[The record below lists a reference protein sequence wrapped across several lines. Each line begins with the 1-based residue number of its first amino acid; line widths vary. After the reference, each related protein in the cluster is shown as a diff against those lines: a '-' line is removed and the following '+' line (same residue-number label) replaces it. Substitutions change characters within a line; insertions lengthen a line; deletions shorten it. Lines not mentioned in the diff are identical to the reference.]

1 MNRVTIENKI
11 SHNASSAPAVE
22 DGPGVR
28 RSRSPRALDG
38 PTAVPVTGVFDA
50 ETSSSAVIEVDGLN
64 VAYGDFHAVKDLS
77 FHVGHGELYALLGT
91 NGAGKTSA
99 LEVLEGHRRADRKS
113 AVWGKSVSVSVDLG
127 GWP

>member
-64 VAYGDFHAVKDLS
+64 VAYGTFHAVKDLS
-77 FHVGHGELYALLGT
+77 FHVEHGALYALLGT
-91 NGAGKTSA
+91 HGAGKTSA
-99 LEVLEGHRRADRKS
+99 LEVTEGQRRDGQRG
-113 AVWGKSVSVSVDLG
+113 VMGKVVTVG
-127 GWP
+127 V